1 MARQLMSLQ
10 LMSKTQVAKNQ
21 EPKQNQELGFV
32 PANADLLIDIAAAF
46 LLGFPVAANGRGSS
60 TGIGVDQITWP
71 NGAGQVSALRQVL
84 TEVTAGKDAGMS
96 TRCGCGPAGDSF
108 ASWQI
113 QGQCPA
119 GVDSG
124 YGADWNAVAAKHV
137 FDYNNLFAHLNLGK
151 PKEHQSTV
159 ANQCHDTNALNDTG
173 YAIGCKDAQQSQ
185 RHGNNDNYREHPRGL
200 SNENLHTTSVAVN
213 GKVCA

>member
-1 MARQLMSLQ
+1 MSLQLMSLQ
-10 LMSKTQVAKNQ
+10 LMSKAQVAQNQ
-21 EPKQNQELGFV
+21 KPNQNQELGFV
-32 PANADLLIDIAAAF
+32 PANADLLAGSAAAL

-60 TGIGVDQITWP
+60 TRVSVDQITWP
-71 NGAGQVSALRQVL
+71 HGAGKVSALWQVL
-84 TEVTAGKDAGMS
+84 TEVTAGKDACMS
-96 TRCGCGPAGDSF
+96 TRCGCGPARDSLT
-108 ASWQI
+108 SWQEKRE
-113 QGQCPA
+113 GPS

-159 ANQCHDTNALNDTG
+159 ANQCHDTNALNYSG
-173 YAIGCKDAQQSQ
+173 YTVGGKDAQKSQ
-185 RHGNNDNYREHPRGL
+185 PHGNNDNYREHPRGL

>member
-1 MARQLMSLQ
+1 MARQLMS
-10 LMSKTQVAKNQ
+10 KAQVAKNQ

-32 PANADLLIDIAAAF
+32 PANADLLSDSAAAL
-46 LLGFPVAANGRGSS
+46 LLGFPVAANGSGSS
-60 TGIGVDQITWP
+60 TGISVDQITWSH
-71 NGAGQVSALRQVL
+71 GAGQVSALWQVL
-84 TEVTAGKDAGMS
+84 TEVTAGKDTGMS
-96 TRCGCGPAGDSF
+96 TRCGCGPAGDSL
-108 ASWQI
+108 ASRQEKRE
-113 QGQCPA
+113 CPA

-124 YGADWNAVAAKHV
+124 YGADWNAVAAKHI

-151 PKEHQSTV
+151 PKEHQGAV
-159 ANQCHDTNALNDTG
+159 ANQCHDTNALNYTG
-173 YAIGCKDAQQSQ
+173 YAVGCKDAQQSQ

>member
-1 MARQLMSLQ
+1 MSLQ
-10 LMSKTQVAKNQ
+10 LMSKAQVAQNQ
-21 EPKQNQELGFV
+21 ERNQNQELGFV
-32 PANADLLIDIAAAF
+32 PANADLLSDGAAAL
-46 LLGFPVAANGRGSS
+46 LLGFPVAANGRGGS
-60 TGIGVDQITWP
+60 TGIGIYQITWP
-71 NGAGQVSALRQVL
+71 HGASKVSALRQVL

-96 TRCGCGPAGDSF
+96 TRCGCGPAGDSL
-108 ASWQI
+108 ASRQEKRER
-113 QGQCPA
+113 PA

-151 PKEHQSTV
+151 PKEHQGAV
-159 ANQCHDTNALNDTG
+159 ANQRNDTNALNYTG

-185 RHGNNDNYREHPRGL
+185 RHCNNDNYREHPRGL